1 MAMQWTID
9 QTVDLHKG
17 VRTPQ
22 VWPEALMLCGDDR
35 AHVWRVR
42 VLDGGAPATLTGSV
56 TGYFVRADGV
66 TVSVTGALTG
76 NVASVVLKSGC
87 YAADGDMAAVMRL
100 ASEGTVLTLATIVL
114 PVRRVLTDSI
124 ADPEH
129 IVPSLDAL
137 LAQITA
143 MEQGTEAAET
153 AAESAEAGAAAA
165 TAAATAANTAAGR
178 ADDAAAAIEELTV
191 SAAALAP
198 GSQPTATVAEN
209 ADGGKH
215 IAFGVPAGEP
225 GTGMEIKGV
234 YASVAALAAAVT
246 SPVQG
251 DMYAIGAGEPYT
263 IYMWDATGG
272 TGGWVSLGEIRGAK
286 GDTGAQGP
294 KGDTG
299 AQGPKGD
306 DGVSPEVAV
315 EKTGG
320 VVTVTITDAGGAH
333 TFTVSDGAKGDT
345 GDTGATGAAGATYTP
360 SVDADGNLSWSNNGG
375 LDNPETVNI
384 KGPAGETPTIPDSG
398 WQALTLSDGVAAA
411 DTAFAV
417 APQYRKIANRVYI
430 RGHVKCSVPSGGTLI
445 AVLPEGYRVPSGTR
459 YDIGEC
465 GGTRVSRI
473 YADADGNLKC
483 EWIQNIGG
491 SAFTGETWIQID
503 MDYLTD

>member
-1 MAMQWTID
+1 MAIQWTIN
-9 QTVDLHKG
+9 QTVDLRRG
-17 VRTPQ
+17 AGAPQ
-22 VWPEALMLCGDDR
+22 VWPEALMLCGDDQ
-35 AHVWRVR
+35 AHIWRVH
-42 VLDGGAPATLTGSV
+42 VLDGGAPAVLTGSV

-66 TVSVTGALTG
+66 TVAVTGSLSG
-76 NVASVVLKSGC
+76 NVASVVLTSGC
-87 YAADGDMAAVMRL
+87 YVADGDMAAVMRL
-100 ASEGTVLTLATIVL
+100 KAGDAILTLAVIVL
-114 PVRRVLTDSI
+114 PVRGVLTDKV

-137 LAQITA
+137 LAQITS
-143 MEQGTEAAET
+143 MEQGT
-153 AAESAEAGAAAA
+153 AAA
-165 TAAATAANTAAGR
+165 TAAAESAAAGATAANAAAATANTAADR
-178 ADDAAAAIEELTV
+178 ADDAAAAVEGLTV
-191 SAAALAP
+191 SASALAP
-198 GSQPTATVAEN
+198 GAQPTAVVTDGT
-209 ADGGKH
+209 DGGKH

-225 GTGMEIKGV
+225 GTGMEIKGIYDTATALGAAVANPAQGDV
-234 YASVAALAAAVT
+234 YAVGT
-246 SPVQG
+246 
-251 DMYAIGAGEPYT
+251 GEPYT

-286 GDTGAQGP
+286 GDAGAQGP

-306 DGVSPEVAV
+306 DGVSPTVAV

-320 VVTVTITDAGGAH
+320 VATVTITDAAGAH

-360 SVDADGNLSWSNNGG
+360 SVDADGNLSWSNSGG

-398 WQALTLSDGVAAA
+398 WQTLTLQDGVAAA
-411 DTAFAV
+411 DTSFAI
-417 APQYRKIANRVYI
+417 APQYRKIGNRVYI
-430 RGHVKCSVPSGGTLI
+430 RGHVKCAVPSGGTLI
-445 AVLPEGYRVPSGTR
+445 AVLPEGYRVPSGTH

-503 MDYLTD
+503 MDYLVD

>member
-1 MAMQWTID
+1 MAQS
-9 QTVDLHKG
+9 
-17 VRTPQ
+17 
-22 VWPEALMLCGDDR
+22 A
-35 AHVWRVR
+35 AA
-42 VLDGGAPATLTGSV
+42 GA
-56 TGYFVRADGV
+56 
-66 TVSVTGALTG
+66 
-76 NVASVVLKSGC
+76 
-87 YAADGDMAAVMRL
+87 
-100 ASEGTVLTLATIVL
+100 
-114 PVRRVLTDSI
+114 
-124 ADPEH
+124 
-129 IVPSLDAL
+129 
-137 LAQITA
+137 
-143 MEQGTEAAET
+143 T
-153 AAESAEAGAAAA
+153 AANAAAA
-165 TAAATAANTAAGR
+165 TANTAADR
-178 ADDAAAAIEELTV
+178 ADDAAAAVEGLTV
-191 SAAALAP
+191 SASALAP
-198 GSQPTATVAEN
+198 GAQPTAVVTDG

-234 YASVAALAAAVT
+234 YASVAALTAAVA
-246 SPVQG
+246 SPAQG

-306 DGVSPEVAV
+306 DGVSPAVAV

-320 VVTVTITDAGGAH
+320 VATVTITDAAGAH

-360 SVDADGNLSWSNNGG
+360 SVDADGNLSWSNSGG
-375 LDNPETVNI
+375 LANPETVNI
-384 KGPAGETPTIPDSG
+384 RGPAGETPAVPDSG

-411 DTAFAV
+411 DTVFAV

-430 RGHVKCSVPSGGTLI
+430 RGHVKCAVPSGGTLI
-445 AVLPEGYRVPSGTR
+445 AVLPEGYRVPSGTH

-503 MDYLTD
+503 MDYLVD